1 MVARDE
7 RAWMIERVGTR
18 YEERRRGTG
27 PLALVPLALALVALP
42 ACRAKPRPI
51 AERAPVTRGSAV
63 PPAAQAAPP
72 LPDHDPEPPRTAL
85 RYLAI
90 GGGATP
96 ESTEVSIEQDIELL
110 EHALKGPGATLF
122 AGGPDSRSVR
132 EADTDAHPDPLL
144 VGLGDLF
151 SPRAGRTSRYRRP
164 KVGMGRATS
173 GNVEK
178 WLSMAVSVGSDP
190 LLVYIASHGDQGASP
205 RDNVIALWGGGT
217 MTAARFADLTE
228 DAKRPVRLV
237 ATSCFSGG
245 FAEIAFARGDE
256 HAGPTRAPRCGLFAG
271 PWDRQTSGCDAN
283 PDRRAQESYG
293 IHFIHALSREDRAG
307 RPLAPAEVD
316 FDQDGVVSLLEAHT
330 RARIASA
337 SLDVPTTTSERW
349 LRSVEHGKAAYGPR
363 LLPEEQAL
371 IEKLGRV
378 LGLTDETAVM
388 KRASELEARLD
399 ALDRELDEAQKHLDE
414 ETAELSSRLLERW
427 PVLDDAYHPEF
438 SSVIQRDRASI
449 LMELTRSSAASRRG
463 EALRRV
469 ESLEDQQDGM
479 DVEEA
484 RVQRLVRAYETLH
497 AAAALE
503 HRGGEE
509 WTRYQALLA
518 CERGEP

>member
-1 MVARDE
+1 
-7 RAWMIERVGTR
+7 MIERVGTR
-18 YEERRRGTG
+18 HGERRRGTS
-27 PLALVPLALALVALP
+27 PLALLLFVFGLIALP
-42 ACRAKPRPI
+42 SCRGRPRPI
-51 AERAPVTRGSAV
+51 GERAPTRAAVTSS
-63 PPAAQAAPP
+63 AAQASPP
-72 LPDHDPEPPRTAL
+72 LPDHDPEPPQTAL

-110 EHALKGPGATLF
+110 EHTLKGPGATLF

-132 EADTDAHPDPLL
+132 EADAEAQPDALL
-144 VGLGDLF
+144 AGLGELF
-151 SPRAGRTSRYRRP
+151 NPRAGRTSRYRRP
-164 KVGMGRATS
+164 KIGIGRATPA
-173 GNVEK
+173 NVEK
-178 WLSMAVSVGSDP
+178 WLSTVVSVGSDP
-190 LLVYIASHGDQGASP
+190 LLVYVASHGDQGAAP
-205 RDNVIALWGGGT
+205 RDNVIVLWGGGS

-256 HAGPTRAPRCGLFAG
+256 HAGATRAPRCGLFAG

-307 RPLAPAEVD
+307 RPLAPAEID
-316 FDQDGVVSLLEAHT
+316 FDQDGTVSLLEAHT

-349 LRSVEHGKAAYGPR
+349 LRFAEHGKAAFGPK
-363 LLPEEQAL
+363 LLPEEQAVV
-371 IEKLGRV
+371 EQLGRA
-378 LGLTDETAVM
+378 LELTDEAAVT
-388 KRASELEARLD
+388 KRAAELEARLD
-399 ALDRELDEAQKHLDE
+399 ALDRELDEAQKRLDD
-414 ETAELSSRLLERW
+414 ETASLSSRLLERW

-449 LMELTRSSAASRRG
+449 LMELTRSSAATRRG

-469 ESLEDQQDGM
+469 ESLEDQQDGI

-484 RVQRLVRAYETLH
+484 RVTRLVRAYETLH

-503 HRGGEE
+503 RRGGDE
-509 WTRYQALLA
+509 WRRYQALLA